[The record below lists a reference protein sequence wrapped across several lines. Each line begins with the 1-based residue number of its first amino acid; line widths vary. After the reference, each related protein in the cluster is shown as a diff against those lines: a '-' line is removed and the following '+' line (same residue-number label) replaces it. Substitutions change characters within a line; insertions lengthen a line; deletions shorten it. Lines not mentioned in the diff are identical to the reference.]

1 MSKELLLE
9 NAMLASHIAETLKE
23 KEIELISSIVT
34 TKGSDFSL
42 NILAQVKEILQ
53 NGGSLKKNGDPRSPG
68 GIFFMLTK
76 QHLSKEE
83 SNQIFRP
90 IISAR
95 RKQVRARRKIL
106 KKLTNLSL

>member
-9 NAMLASHIAETLKE
+9 NTMLASNIAETLKE

-34 TKGSDFSL
+34 IKGSDFSL
-42 NILAQVKEILQ
+42 NIVTQVKEILQ
-53 NGGSLKKNGDPRSPG
+53 NGGSLKKNGEPRTPG

-76 QHLSKEE
+76 QQLTKEE
-83 SNQIFRP
+83 EAQIFRP
-90 IISAR
+90 IIVAR